1 MGMALHSPSAK
12 LQGFFLSFLFLMD
25 LFFEVIAIPIPFI
38 FRIPS
43 SFERPTALLSL
54 CFFPTPSGATR
65 QQLRLGDVSGVEP
78 HPNYLAHTNSA
89 VSRADSMP
97 ILIFR
102 CRSDWILEILDD
114 IRTSPLLAATH
125 CASCLIWSCL
135 LACAWVTTRRS
146 HQQVSWGTNPP
157 KGNPSNE

>member
-1 MGMALHSPSAK
+1 MYVYICVCACRFECSRSMAITQNSVDVLSLVASGLRLSLCSLLLCNLLEDGHGAAQPIRQTA
-12 LQGFFLSFLFLMD
+12 GIFFEFPFLMD

-89 VSRADSMP
+89 VSMADSMP

-102 CRSDWILEILDD
+102 CRSD
-114 IRTSPLLAATH
+114 
-125 CASCLIWSCL
+125 
-135 LACAWVTTRRS
+135 
-146 HQQVSWGTNPP
+146 
-157 KGNPSNE
+157 